1 MDDWGEIDKIS
12 KKDME
17 LRDQRVRWFIHKDT
31 EVTRNDDRKNRQKDS
46 VLALKT
52 LMNEDKECINVYFKR
67 VES

>member
-17 LRDQRVRWFIHKDT
+17 LRDQRVRWFIHKDA